1 MKFPLYVMHAIE
13 KIDLALGTVQR
24 EASQPISW
32 HGLETPFEGLTTDNC
47 ALSQLETKRGK
58 ITVSFDGDEYPSPLI
73 VPAIVHPFEFIKDA
87 EGKDTEKRAM
97 HFLAAPYAPET
108 YELFDAREFCAF
120 AKDCF
125 TAAGLDNGVSFV
137 STLFSGSRMIL
148 SRELPEAGFEDAHG
162 HKVKTYINL
171 LNSVNKA
178 WPLFANVSEIRTVCF
193 NTATANLMQGGAS
206 VPHRPE
212 ALRAWVANF
221 PQLLADAILTHKGS
235 ANDYL
240 MMSEIPMTVGE
251 AQAFFVALVG
261 TSKLSTRAYNVANE
275 GLLAEFNNPSLG
287 TYGKSAAD
295 AYNAVTRYYTHNGSA
310 EANAEGGTSD
320 IRKREAKEMLLSD
333 SLAEKLEKGRK
344 ALAEYLAK

>member
-1 MKFPLYVMHAIE
+1 MEFLSYSMHAIE

-24 EASQPISW
+24 DASQPISW
-32 HGLETPFEGLTTDNC
+32 HGLETPYEGLTTDNC
-47 ALSQLETKRGK
+47 ALSQLETKRGSVAV
-58 ITVSFDGDEYPSPLI
+58 TFDGVAYPSPLI
-73 VPAIVHPFEFIKDA
+73 VPAIAHPLEA
-87 EGKDTEKRAM
+87 GKM
-97 HFLAAPYAPET
+97 HFLAAPYAPDT

-240 MMSEIPMTVGE
+240 MMSEIPMTTGE

-275 GLLAEFNNPSLG
+275 GLLAEFNKPSLG

-320 IRKREAKEMLLSD
+320 TRKREAKEMLLSD
-333 SLAEKLEKGRK
+333 SLAETLEKGRK
-344 ALAEYLAK
+344 SLADYLAK